1 MKISINFNIKKFFLI
16 LLLFLGLF
24 VIDIIWLE
32 LIPVKWLLKV
42 LFAIVILSIIMISV
56 ITFMLRKAVKVG
68 IGKQVFVGLLLIIIG
83 IIAQGLFF
91 YSGKFKFEAFKNQKE
106 VRNYFEKHYLIG
118 SDANIVLSDLKEI
131 GASCV
136 VDKNKLKRDFNYKD
150 VYFCHY
156 VNSFISRNPGYFYNI
171 FIYVDS
177 DNKLVNIFITKH
189 FNWG

>member
-136 VDKNKLKRDFNYKD
+136 VDKNKLKEILIIKMYTF
-150 VYFCHY
+150 VTMLIALFHGIQ
-156 VNSFISRNPGYFYNI
+156 V
-171 FIYVDS
+171 
-177 DNKLVNIFITKH
+177 IFITSLSMLIVII
-189 FNWG
+189 N